1 MSTQDIPTKTITL
14 SADQWQT
21 ILDTVES
28 CWDEKPRPTGEGWQ
42 SGRLSAASAALSAEL
57 AKPEPAELVASLPKL
72 VTSPTAIRPVDRY
85 ELGDAIRRAWLKHG
99 QDSWFAMADEV
110 FAALAQPESMAPT
123 DEEIMELMPQKMRD
137 DLAATARAVAC
148 GLAITGF
155 ERDSSM
161 KSAGAWRIIFN
172 RHALDHAR
180 AVLAKWGTPA
190 NTTREENLDG

>member
-99 QDSWFAMADEV
+99 QDSWSAIADEV
-110 FAALAQPESMAPT
+110 FAALAQPEPVAPT
-123 DEEIMELMPQKMRD
+123 DEEIMELMPQQMRD
-137 DLAATARAVAC
+137 DLAAAARAM
-148 GLAITGF
+148 IGF
-155 ERDSSM
+155 ENP
-161 KSAGAWRIIFN
+161 KAAAACRIILN
-172 RHALDHAR
+172 RHAVDHAR
-180 AVLAKWGTPA
+180 AVLARWGTPA
-190 NTTREENLDG
+190 NNTREEN

>member
-21 ILDTVES
+21 ILDTVEY

-99 QDSWFAMADEV
+99 QDSWCAMADEV
-110 FAALAQPESMAPT
+110 FAALAQPEPAPT
-123 DEEIMELMPQKMRD
+123 DEELDE
-137 DLAATARAVAC
+137 
-148 GLAITGF
+148 
-155 ERDSSM
+155 
-161 KSAGAWRIIFN
+161 
-172 RHALDHAR
+172 LDHDYWWLDANHSKPWIPFAR
-180 AVLAKWGTPA
+180 TVLERYGNHTGGTH
-190 NTTREENLDG
+190 